1 MGHHAL
7 GILAEGEQGAGLLD
21 QAGSGQRGIEIR
33 NGQGHLRPDSRHFES
48 WVKGDLRIQRF
59 PHPKGILP
67 GSAQRMRLTPD
78 SPHFG
83 SYRLLSRLGEGAMGE
98 VWRALDLRLEREVAL
113 KILKDADDLR
123 RKALIGE
130 AKLACQLNHPNIA
143 HIYDAGEVEGT
154 PYIAMEL
161 VEGRTLRALVG
172 RPLDG
177 DTLRDLAR
185 QAASALSHA
194 HQKGIVHRDIKPE
207 NLLLTD
213 EGQLKILDFGI
224 ARRGAEDLPQGQ
236 TSHHMTLVERTAPGY
251 SQGTPAYMSPEQAN
265 GQPLT
270 GQSDQF
276 SLGVVLYELATAVH
290 PFLRGSLV
298 DTLYAVT
305 RDEPRPLS
313 EVRPDLSRTL
323 QDTIHRLLAKGPKG
337 RFPNLQA
344 LAAGLSEDIATAA
357 VPHLSRPVASRRRRR
372 WILGSAG
379 AVLALGS
386 VLGLWLARRMD
397 GTGLGEARRAS
408 REDFTK
414 GRRVVAILPLE
425 QLQPDSEHAWLSN
438 SFADAMAFGLV
449 RRDDMAVVDRLR
461 IVEVMHQLGDT
472 PGQAPKAIGELGRQL
487 KAELLVLGSYQVVGG
502 QLRMV
507 VRVLDAVRGATLHQ
521 FQLDRPVAD
530 LLKLEDELQQQLPQ
544 EMGLGSD
551 PGAPRS
557 QAKLPRTRELYTK
570 ALQVIT
576 DGNQDSVR
584 LASTLLASAIELE
597 PDYAP
602 ARAEYAWTLAELGAT
617 TALGQGRYDEA
628 QALLRQGKAAAEQ
641 AISLD
646 PSASQ
651 AYRALASILLRMGD
665 LEGSSRAALQ
675 AVRLD
680 PADHKAYDVLAD
692 VFAGLEGED
701 NHQASRRYFEKSLTL
716 FPEGWQ
722 AHHRFGVLLQN
733 DGELPTALQHANRAL
748 ALRPSAEYAYVTAAD
763 TLLWMGRSQ
772 EAEACLRAGLREI
785 PGSNVLRSLMA
796 YTAWDRNDRASAET
810 YLRELEGAWPP
821 DHSNTVLLAGVKQA
835 VAGDG
840 AGARA
845 RFEAFRQK
853 VAAFDLASKKHNE
866 RRVVSVNLY
875 FMARMVARLGDRT
888 AAQAMVEL
896 ADRFHPGKL
905 RVARQDPAFR

>member
-1 MGHHAL
+1 LAL
-7 GILAEGEQGAGLLD
+7 D
-21 QAGSGQRGIEIR
+21 
-33 NGQGHLRPDSRHFES
+33 
-48 WVKGDLRIQRF
+48 V
-59 PHPKGILP
+59 
-67 GSAQRMRLTPD
+67 T
-78 SPHFG
+78 HFG
-83 SYRLLSRLGEGAMGE
+83 SYRLISRLGEGAMGE

-143 HIYDAGEVEGT
+143 HIYDAGEVDGT

-172 RPLDG
+172 QPLEG
-177 DTLRDLAR
+177 SLLLDLAR
-185 QAASALSHA
+185 QAASALHHA
-194 HQKGIVHRDIKPE
+194 HQKGIIHRDIKPE
-207 NLLLTD
+207 NLLLTP

-224 ARRGAEDLPQGQ
+224 ARRGAEDMGLVP

-276 SLGVVLYELATAVH
+276 SLGVVLYELATALH

-305 RDEPRPLS
+305 RDEARSLGS
-313 EVRPDLSRTL
+313 LRPDLSRTL
-323 QDTIHRLLAKGPKG
+323 RDAIHRLLAKAPGD

-344 LAAGLSEDIATAA
+344 LAVGLAENSTTAS
-357 VPHLSRPVASRRRRR
+357 VPHLGPSLKAPRWR
-372 WILGSAG
+372 WILPAVAVVLVAG
-379 AVLALGS
+379 VGLGM
-386 VLGLWLARRMD
+386 WLVRRSD
-397 GTGLGEARRAS
+397 GTGLGAARLAS
-408 REDFTK
+408 REDFTR

-425 QLQPDSEHAWLSN
+425 QLQPDAEHAWLSN

-449 RRDDMAVVDRLR
+449 RREELAVVDRLR
-461 IVEVMHQLGDT
+461 VVEAMHQMGDT
-472 PGQAPKAIGELGRQL
+472 PGRAPRALGELGRAL

-502 QLRMV
+502 QLRMG
-507 VRVLDAVRGATLHQ
+507 VRVVDVQRGGTLQQ
-521 FQLDRPVAD
+521 FQLDRSMAD
-530 LLKLEDELQQQLPQ
+530 LLKLEDELQQRLPQ

-551 PGAPRS
+551 PGSLRA

-584 LASTLLASAIELE
+584 LANSLLASAVELE

-617 TALGQGRYDEA
+617 TALSQGRYGEA
-628 QALLRQGKAAAEQ
+628 QTLLRQGKAAAEK
-641 AISLD
+641 AIALD

-665 LEGSSRAALQ
+665 LEGSSRSALQ

-701 NHQASRRYFEKSLTL
+701 NHQAARRYFEKSLAL

-722 AHHRFGVLLQN
+722 AHHRYGVLLQN
-733 DGELPTALQHANRAL
+733 EGELTAALQHADRAL
-748 ALRPSAEYAYVTAAD
+748 ALRPAAEFAYVTAAD
-763 TLLWMGRSQ
+763 ALLWMGRSQ
-772 EAEACLRAGLREI
+772 EAEARLRAGLREI
-785 PGSNVLRSLMA
+785 PSSNVLRSLLA
-796 YTAWDRNDRASAET
+796 YAAWDRNDARAAEGT
-810 YLRELEGAWPP
+810 LRELEGAWPP
-821 DHSNTVLLAGVKQA
+821 DHSNTILLGGLKQA
-835 VAGDG
+835 LAGDG
-840 AGARA
+840 AGVRA
-845 RFEAFRQK
+845 RFEAYRQQL
-853 VAAFDLASKKHNE
+853 VATDLATKKHNE

-875 FMARMVARLGDRT
+875 FMARVLARLGDRS
-888 AAQAMVEL
+888 AAQALVEL
-896 ADRFHPGKL
+896 ADRYHPGKL
-905 RVARQDPAFR
+905 SVARQDPVFR

>member
-1 MGHHAL
+1 
-7 GILAEGEQGAGLLD
+7 
-21 QAGSGQRGIEIR
+21 
-33 NGQGHLRPDSRHFES
+33 
-48 WVKGDLRIQRF
+48 
-59 PHPKGILP
+59 
-67 GSAQRMRLTPD
+67 
-78 SPHFG
+78 
-83 SYRLLSRLGEGAMGE
+83 MGE

-143 HIYDAGEVEGT
+143 HIYDAGEVDGT
-154 PYIAMEL
+154 PFIAMEL
-161 VEGRTLRALVG
+161 VEGRTLRALMG

-177 DTLRDLAR
+177 DTLQELAR

-194 HQKGIVHRDIKPE
+194 HEKDIVHRDIKPE

-224 ARRGAEDLPQGQ
+224 ARRGAGDPASG
-236 TSHHMTLVERTAPGY
+236 TGSHHLTLVERTAPGY

-276 SLGVVLYELATAVH
+276 SLGVVLYELATATH
-290 PFLRGSLV
+290 PFLRGNLV

-313 EVRPDLSRTL
+313 EVRPDLPHTL
-323 QDTIHRLLAKGPKG
+323 QDVIHRLMAKAPKD
-337 RFPNLQA
+337 RFPSLQA
-344 LAAGLSEDIATAA
+344 LAAGLAENTATTA
-357 VPHLSRPVASRRRRR
+357 VPRLDRSVGFHWSHRHR
-372 WILGSAG
+372 WIPVSVGVLLAVGAVAG
-379 AVLALGS
+379 A
-386 VLGLWLARRMD
+386 WLMHRGD

-408 REDFTK
+408 REDFAK

-425 QLQPDSEHAWLSN
+425 QMQPDAEHAWLSN
-438 SFADAMAFGLV
+438 SFADALAFGLV
-449 RRDDMAVVDRLR
+449 RREDLAVVDRLR
-461 IVEVMHQLGDT
+461 VVEVMHQLGDT
-472 PGQAPKAIGELGRQL
+472 PGQAPKAVGELGRQL
-487 KAELLVLGSYQVVGG
+487 KAEWLVLGSYQVVGG
-502 QLRMV
+502 QLRMG
-507 VRVLDAVRGATLHQ
+507 VRVLDAARGATLHQ
-521 FQLDRPVAD
+521 FQLDRPMAN
-530 LLKLEDELQQQLPQ
+530 LLKLEDELQQRLPQ

-551 PGAPRS
+551 PSAPRS
-557 QAKLPRTRELYTK
+557 QAKLSRTRELYTK

-576 DGNQDSVR
+576 EGNQDSVR
-584 LASTLLASAIELE
+584 LANALLASAIDLE

-628 QALLRQGKAAAEQ
+628 QALLQQGKAAAEK

-665 LEGSSRAALQ
+665 WEGSSRAALQ

-701 NHQASRRYFEKSLTL
+701 NHQASRRYFEKSLGL

-733 DGELPTALQHANRAL
+733 EGELPAALEHADRAV
-748 ALRPSAEYAYVTAAD
+748 ALCPAAEYAYATAAD
-763 TLLWMGRSQ
+763 ALLWMGRSL
-772 EAEACLRAGLREI
+772 EAEVRLRAGLREI

-796 YTAWDRNDRASAET
+796 YTAWERQDRMAAER
-810 YLRELEGAWPP
+810 YLKDLEGVWPP

-835 VAGDG
+835 VTGDDSG
-840 AGARA
+840 AKA
-845 RFEAFRQK
+845 RFETYRQK
-853 VAAFDLASKKHNE
+853 LADADLSQKKHNE

-875 FMARMVARLGDRT
+875 FMARMLARQGDLS
-888 AAQAMVEL
+888 AARSMVEL
-896 ADRFHPGKL
+896 ADRFHPGKF
-905 RVARQDPAFR
+905 RVALQDPVFR

>member
-1 MGHHAL
+1 MTHDA
-7 GILAEGEQGAGLLD
+7 A
-21 QAGSGQRGIEIR
+21 
-33 NGQGHLRPDSRHFES
+33 
-48 WVKGDLRIQRF
+48 
-59 PHPKGILP
+59 
-67 GSAQRMRLTPD
+67 
-78 SPHFG
+78 HFG
-83 SYRLLSRLGEGAMGE
+83 SYRLISRLGEGAMGE

-143 HIYDAGEVEGT
+143 HIYDAGDVEGT

-172 RPLDG
+172 QPMAHEALQE
-177 DTLRDLAR
+177 LAR

-224 ARRGAEDLPQGQ
+224 ARRGTEDLPPGP
-236 TSHHMTLVERTAPGY
+236 TSHHTTLVERTAPGY

-313 EVRPDLSRTL
+313 EARPDLPRTL
-323 QDTIHRLLAKGPKG
+323 QDAIHRLMAKSPKD

-344 LAAGLSEDIATAA
+344 LAAGLAENTATAA
-357 VPHLSRPVASRRRRR
+357 VPHLSRSVASLRGPRKY
-372 WILGSAG
+372 WPLAAAGLVLVAAG
-379 AVLALGS
+379 ASAS
-386 VLGLWLARRMD
+386 WWFSHRD

-425 QLQPDSEHAWLSN
+425 QLQPDAEHAWLSN
-438 SFADAMAFGLV
+438 SFADAMAYGLV
-449 RRDDMAVVDRLR
+449 RREDMAVVDRLR
-461 IVEVMHQLGDT
+461 VVEAMHRLGDT
-472 PGQAPKAIGELGRQL
+472 PGRAPKAVGELGRQL

-502 QLRMV
+502 QLRMG
-507 VRVLDAVRGATLHQ
+507 VRVLDAVRGATLQQ

-530 LLKLEDELQQQLPQ
+530 LLKLEDELQQRLPQ

-551 PGAPRS
+551 PGSLRS

-584 LASTLLASAIELE
+584 LANTLLGSAIELE

-617 TALGQGRYDEA
+617 TALSQGRYDEA
-628 QALLRQGKAAAEQ
+628 QALLRKGKEAAEK
-641 AISLD
+641 AITLD

-651 AYRALASILLRMGD
+651 AYRALASIHLRMGD
-665 LEGSSRAALQ
+665 LEGASRAALQ

-701 NHQASRRYFEKSLTL
+701 NHQASRRYFEKSLAL

-722 AHHRFGVLLQN
+722 AHHRLGVLLQN
-733 DGELPTALQHANRAL
+733 EGELQAALEHADRAL
-748 ALRPSAEYAYVTAAD
+748 ALRPAAEYAYVTAAD
-763 TLLWMGRSQ
+763 ALLWMGRSQ
-772 EAEACLRAGLREI
+772 EAEARLKAGLREI

-796 YTAWDRNDRASAET
+796 YTAWDRNDRAAAET

-821 DHSNTVLLAGVKQA
+821 DHSNTILLAGVKQA

-845 RFEAFRQK
+845 RFEAYRSK
-853 VAAFDLASKKHNE
+853 LAATDLSLKKHNE

-875 FMARMVARLGDRT
+875 FMARMVARLGDR
-888 AAQAMVEL
+888 ASARAMVEL

-905 RVARQDPAFR
+905 RVAGQDPAFR

>member
-1 MGHHAL
+1 L
-7 GILAEGEQGAGLLD
+7 NSD
-21 QAGSGQRGIEIR
+21 
-33 NGQGHLRPDSRHFES
+33 P
-48 WVKGDLRIQRF
+48 
-59 PHPKGILP
+59 
-67 GSAQRMRLTPD
+67 T
-78 SPHFG
+78 HFG

-143 HIYDAGEVEGT
+143 HIYDAGDVDGT

-172 RPLDG
+172 QPLEAEA
-177 DTLRDLAR
+177 LQDLAR
-185 QAASALSHA
+185 QAAAALSHA

-224 ARRGAEDLPQGQ
+224 ARRGAEDIGLGP

-265 GQPLT
+265 GQALT

-276 SLGVVLYELATAVH
+276 SLGVVLYELATAMH
-290 PFLRGSLV
+290 PFLRSSLV

-305 RDEPRPLS
+305 RDEPKPLS
-313 EVRPDLSRTL
+313 EVRPDLPRTL
-323 QDTIHRLLAKGPKG
+323 QDAIHRLLAKVPKQ
-337 RFPNLQA
+337 RFPNLQL
-344 LAAGLSEDIATAA
+344 LAAGLSETSPTAA
-357 VPHLSRPVASRRRRR
+357 VPHLSHPVALMRRPRRP
-372 WILGSAG
+372 WVLASAG
-379 AVLALGS
+379 VVLALGI
-386 VLGLWLARRMD
+386 GGAAWWLTHRD
-397 GTGLGEARRAS
+397 GTGLGEARRAAQ
-408 REDFTK
+408 EDFTK

-425 QLQPDSEHAWLSN
+425 QLQPDTEHAWLSN

-449 RRDDMAVVDRLR
+449 RREDMAVVDRLR
-461 IVEVMHQLGDT
+461 VVEAMHQLGDT
-472 PGQAPKAIGELGRQL
+472 PGQAPKAVGELGRQL

-502 QLRMV
+502 QLRMG
-507 VRVLDAVRGATLHQ
+507 VRVLDALRGSTLHQ

-530 LLKLEDELQQQLPQ
+530 LLKLEDELQQRLPQ

-551 PGAPRS
+551 PGSLRS
-557 QAKLPRTRELYTK
+557 QAKLARTRELYTK

-584 LASTLLASAIELE
+584 LASTLLTSAIELE

-617 TALGQGRYDEA
+617 TALSQGRYDEA
-628 QALLRQGKAAAEQ
+628 QALLRQGKAAAEK
-641 AISLD
+641 AIALD

-701 NHQASRRYFEKSLTL
+701 NHLAARRYFEKSLAL

-722 AHHRFGVLLQN
+722 AHHRLGVLLQN
-733 DGELPTALQHANRAL
+733 EGELPAALLHADRAIL
-748 ALRPSAEYAYVTAAD
+748 LRPAAEYAYVTAAD
-763 TLLWMGRSQ
+763 ALLWMGRSQ
-772 EAEACLRAGLREI
+772 EAEARLRAGLREI
-785 PGSNVLRSLMA
+785 PSSNVLRSLMA
-796 YTAWDRNDRASAET
+796 YTAWDRNDRATAET
-810 YLRELEGAWPP
+810 YLREVEGVWPP

-845 RFEAFRQK
+845 RLEAYRQK
-853 VAAFDLASKKHNE
+853 VAGIDIAQRKHNE
-866 RRVVSVNLY
+866 RRVLSVNLY
-875 FMARMVARLGDRT
+875 FMARMAAKLGDRPG
-888 AAQAMVEL
+888 AQAMVEL
-896 ADRFHPGKL
+896 ADRFHAGKL
-905 RVARQDPAFR
+905 RVAQQDPAFR

>member
-1 MGHHAL
+1 
-7 GILAEGEQGAGLLD
+7 
-21 QAGSGQRGIEIR
+21 
-33 NGQGHLRPDSRHFES
+33 
-48 WVKGDLRIQRF
+48 
-59 PHPKGILP
+59 
-67 GSAQRMRLTPD
+67 
-78 SPHFG
+78 
-83 SYRLLSRLGEGAMGE
+83 MGE

-143 HIYDAGEVEGT
+143 HIYDAGDVEGT

-172 RPLDG
+172 QPLAADA
-177 DTLRDLAR
+177 LQDLAR

-213 EGQLKILDFGI
+213 EGLLKILDFGI
-224 ARRGAEDLPQGQ
+224 ARRGGDELALGP

-290 PFLRGSLV
+290 PFLRGNLV

-305 RDEPRPLS
+305 RDQPRPLS
-313 EVRPDLSRTL
+313 EARPDLPRTL
-323 QDTIHRLLAKGPKG
+323 QDAIHRLMAKAPRD

-344 LAAGLSEDIATAA
+344 LAVGLSENISTAA
-357 VPHLSRPVASRRRRR
+357 VPHLSRPVALLRKPRRR
-372 WILGSAG
+372 WLLASTGV
-379 AVLALGS
+379 VLALGAG
-386 VLGLWLARRMD
+386 LGVWLLRRSD
-397 GTGLGEARRAS
+397 GSGLGEARRAS
-408 REDFTK
+408 REDFTR

-425 QLQPDSEHAWLSN
+425 QMQPDAEHAWLSN

-449 RRDDMAVVDRLR
+449 RREDMAVVDRLR
-461 IVEVMHQLGDT
+461 VVEAMHQLGDT
-472 PGQAPKAIGELGRQL
+472 PGQAPRALGELGRQL
-487 KAELLVLGSYQVVGG
+487 RAEWLVLGSYQVVGG
-502 QLRMV
+502 QLRMG
-507 VRVLDAVRGATLHQ
+507 VRVVDALRGATLHQ

-530 LLKLEDELQQQLPQ
+530 LLKLEDELQQRLPQ

-551 PGAPRS
+551 PGSLRS

-576 DGNQDSVR
+576 DGNQDSIR
-584 LASTLLASAIELE
+584 LANSLLASAIEGE

-602 ARAEYAWTLAELGAT
+602 ARAEFAWTLAELGAT
-617 TALGQGRYDEA
+617 TALGQGRYGEA
-628 QALLRQGKAAAEQ
+628 QELLRQGKIAAEQ
-641 AISLD
+641 AIALD

-692 VFAGLEGED
+692 VFAGLEGDD
-701 NHQASRRYFEKSLTL
+701 NHQAARRYFEKSLAL

-722 AHHRFGVLLQN
+722 AHHRLGVFLQN
-733 DGELPTALQHANRAL
+733 EGELPAALQHADRAL
-748 ALRPSAEYAYVTAAD
+748 SLRPAAEYAYVTAAD
-763 TLLWMGRSQ
+763 ALLWMGRPQ
-772 EAEACLRAGLREI
+772 EAEIRLKAGLREI

-796 YTAWDRNDRASAET
+796 YAAWDHGDRSTAEA
-810 YLRELEGAWPP
+810 YLRELEGVWPP
-821 DHSNTVLLAGVKQA
+821 EHSNTVLLGAVKQS
-835 VAGDG
+835 VAGD
-840 AGARA
+840 ATAARA
-845 RFEAFRQK
+845 ALEAFRQK
-853 VAAFDLASKKHNE
+853 VAASDLAAKKHNE
-866 RRVVSVNLY
+866 RRVLSVNLY
-875 FMARMVARLGDRT
+875 FMARMMARFGDRS
-888 AAQAMVEL
+888 AAEAMVAL
-896 ADRFHPGKL
+896 ADRLHPGKVK
-905 RVARQDPAFR
+905 VARQDPAFR

>member
-1 MGHHAL
+1 
-7 GILAEGEQGAGLLD
+7 
-21 QAGSGQRGIEIR
+21 
-33 NGQGHLRPDSRHFES
+33 
-48 WVKGDLRIQRF
+48 
-59 PHPKGILP
+59 
-67 GSAQRMRLTPD
+67 MRLTSDPI
-78 SPHFG
+78 HFG

-172 RPLDG
+172 RPLAG
-177 DTLRDLAR
+177 NALQDLAR

-213 EGQLKILDFGI
+213 EGELKILDFGI
-224 ARRGAEDLPQGQ
+224 ARRGAEEHPPGP

-276 SLGVVLYELATAVH
+276 SLGVVLYELATTVH
-290 PFLRGSLV
+290 PFLRGNLV

-305 RDEPRPLS
+305 RDEPRPLA
-313 EVRPDLSRTL
+313 EARPDLPRTL
-323 QDTIHRLLAKGPKG
+323 QDAVHRLMAKAPKD

-344 LAAGLSEDIATAA
+344 LAIGLAETTTTAA
-357 VPHLSRPVASRRRRR
+357 VPHLGPPVTWLRRPHWR
-372 WILGSAG
+372 WILASAG
-379 AVLALGS
+379 AVVILGA
-386 VLGLWLARRMD
+386 VLGVWWMRRSD
-397 GTGLGEARRAS
+397 VTGLGEARRAS

-425 QLQPDSEHAWLSN
+425 QLQPDAEHAWLSN

-449 RRDDMAVVDRLR
+449 RRDDLAVVDRLR
-461 IVEVMHQLGDT
+461 VVEAMHQLGDI
-472 PGQAPKAIGELGRQL
+472 PGQAPKAVGELGRKL
-487 KAELLVLGSYQVVGG
+487 KAELLVLGSYQVVGS
-502 QLRMV
+502 QLRMG
-507 VRVLDAVRGATLHQ
+507 VRVLDAAHGATLHQ
-521 FQLDRPVAD
+521 FQLDRPVTD
-530 LLKLEDELQQQLPQ
+530 LLQLEDELQQRLPQ

-551 PGAPRS
+551 PGALRS
-557 QAKLPRTRELYTK
+557 QARLPRTRELYTK

-584 LASTLLASAIELE
+584 LANTLLASAIEGE

-617 TALGQGRYDEA
+617 TALSQGRYDEA
-628 QALLRQGKAAAEQ
+628 QALLRQGKAAAEK
-641 AISLD
+641 AILLD

-651 AYRALASILLRMGD
+651 AYRALASILLRVGD
-665 LEGSSRAALQ
+665 LEGASRSALQ

-680 PADHKAYDVLAD
+680 PADHKAYDLLAD

-701 NHQASRRYFEKSLTL
+701 NHQAARRYFEKSLAL

-733 DGELPTALQHANRAL
+733 QGELPAALQHADRAI
-748 ALRPSAEYAYVTAAD
+748 ALRPAAEYAYVTAAD
-763 TLLWMGRSQ
+763 VLLWMGRSQ
-772 EAEACLRAGLREI
+772 EAEVRLRAGLQEI

-796 YTAWDRNDRASAET
+796 YAAWDRNDRTSAET
-810 YLRELEGAWPP
+810 CLKELEGVWPP
-821 DHSNTVLLAGVKQA
+821 EHSNSVLLAGVKQA
-835 VAGDG
+835 VTGDG

-845 RFEAFRQK
+845 RFEAYRQK
-853 VAAFDLASKKHNE
+853 LAAVDLSLRKHNE
-866 RRVVSVNLY
+866 RRVISVNLY
-875 FMARMVARLGDRT
+875 FMARMVAQLGDR
-888 AAQAMVEL
+888 AAAHAMVEL

-905 RVARQDPAFR
+905 RVAKQDPAFR

>member
-1 MGHHAL
+1 
-7 GILAEGEQGAGLLD
+7 
-21 QAGSGQRGIEIR
+21 
-33 NGQGHLRPDSRHFES
+33 
-48 WVKGDLRIQRF
+48 
-59 PHPKGILP
+59 
-67 GSAQRMRLTPD
+67 
-78 SPHFG
+78 
-83 SYRLLSRLGEGAMGE
+83 MGE

-143 HIYDAGEVEGT
+143 HIYDAGDVEGI

-161 VEGRTLRALVG
+161 VEGRTLRVLVG
-172 RPLDG
+172 QPLEAEA
-177 DTLRDLAR
+177 LLDLAR

-224 ARRGAEDLPQGQ
+224 ARRGGDELALGP

-265 GQPLT
+265 GQALT

-276 SLGVVLYELATAVH
+276 SLGVVLYELATGVH

-305 RDEPRPLS
+305 RDDPRPLA
-313 EVRPDLSRTL
+313 EARPDLPRTL
-323 QDTIHRLLAKGPKG
+323 QDAIHRLMAKAPKA

-344 LAAGLSEDIATAA
+344 LAVGLSENVTTAA
-357 VPHLSRPVASRRRRR
+357 VPHLSHPMALLRKPRRR
-372 WILGSAG
+372 WLLASAG
-379 AVLALGS
+379 ALLILGAA
-386 VLGLWLARRMD
+386 LGLWLLRRAD
-397 GTGLGEARRAS
+397 ATGLGAARRAS

-425 QLQPDSEHAWLSN
+425 QLQPNAEYAWLSN

-449 RRDDMAVVDRLR
+449 RREDLAVVDRLR
-461 IVEVMHQLGDT
+461 VVEAMHQLGDT
-472 PGQAPKAIGELGRQL
+472 PGQAPKAVGELGRQL
-487 KAELLVLGSYQVVGG
+487 KAELLVLGSFQVVGG
-502 QLRMV
+502 QLRMG

-530 LLKLEDELQQQLPQ
+530 LLKLEDELQQRLPQ

-551 PGAPRS
+551 PGALRS

-576 DGNQDSVR
+576 EGNQDSVR
-584 LASTLLASAIELE
+584 LASSLLASAIEGE

-602 ARAEYAWTLAELGAT
+602 ARAEFAWTLAELGAT
-617 TALGQGRYDEA
+617 TALSQGRYDEA
-628 QALLRQGKAAAEQ
+628 QALLRQGKAAAEK
-641 AISLD
+641 AIALD

-651 AYRALASILLRMGD
+651 AYRALGSIFLRMGD
-665 LEGSSRAALQ
+665 LEGASRSALQ

-701 NHQASRRYFEKSLTL
+701 NHLAARRYFEKSLSL

-722 AHHRFGVLLQN
+722 AHHRLGVLLQN
-733 DGELPTALQHANRAL
+733 EGELTAALQHADRAL
-748 ALRPSAEYAYVTAAD
+748 ALRPAAEFAYVTAAD
-763 TLLWMGRSQ
+763 TLLWMGRNQ
-772 EAEACLRAGLREI
+772 EAETRLRAGLREI

-796 YTAWDRNDRASAET
+796 YTAWERNDRTVAET
-810 YLRELEGAWPP
+810 YLRELDGVWPP
-821 DHSNTVLLAGVKQA
+821 EHSNTVLLAGVKQA
-835 VAGDG
+835 VEGDG
-840 AGARA
+840 PGARA
-845 RFEAFRQK
+845 RFEAYRQK
-853 VAAFDLASKKHNE
+853 IAATDLAAKKHNE
-866 RRVVSVNLY
+866 RRVLSVNLY
-875 FMARMVARLGDRT
+875 FMARAMARLGDRP

-896 ADRFHPGKL
+896 ADRLHAGKL

>member
-1 MGHHAL
+1 
-7 GILAEGEQGAGLLD
+7 
-21 QAGSGQRGIEIR
+21 
-33 NGQGHLRPDSRHFES
+33 
-48 WVKGDLRIQRF
+48 
-59 PHPKGILP
+59 
-67 GSAQRMRLTPD
+67 
-78 SPHFG
+78 
-83 SYRLLSRLGEGAMGE
+83 MGE

-143 HIYDAGEVEGT
+143 HIYDAGDVDGT

-161 VEGRTLRALVG
+161 VEGRTLRELVG
-172 RPLDG
+172 RPLEG
-177 DTLRDLAR
+177 DALQDLAR

-224 ARRGAEDLPQGQ
+224 ARRGAEDMPLGQ

-265 GQPLT
+265 GQALT

-276 SLGVVLYELATAVH
+276 SLGVVLYELATGVH

-313 EVRPDLSRTL
+313 EARPDLPRTL
-323 QDTIHRLLAKGPKG
+323 QDAIHRLMAKLAKN
-337 RFPNLQA
+337 RYPNLQV
-344 LAAGLSEDIATAA
+344 LAAGLSENTATAA
-357 VPHLSRPVASRRRRR
+357 VPNLSHPGSLLRRHRPRWLLLAS
-372 WILGSAG
+372 G
-379 AVLALGS
+379 ALVVVGALVS
-386 VLGLWLARRMD
+386 LWLVRRSD

-425 QLQPDSEHAWLSN
+425 QLQPDPEHAWLSN

-449 RRDDMAVVDRLR
+449 RREDLAVVDRLR
-461 IVEVMHQLGDT
+461 VVEAMHQLGDT
-472 PGQAPKAIGELGRQL
+472 PGHAPKALGELGRQL

-502 QLRMV
+502 QLRMG
-507 VRVLDAVRGATLHQ
+507 VRVLDAARGATLHQ
-521 FQLDRPVAD
+521 FQLDRSVSD
-530 LLKLEDELQQQLPQ
+530 LLKLEDELQQRLPQ

-551 PGAPRS
+551 PGSLRS

-584 LASTLLASAIELE
+584 LANSLLASAVELE

-602 ARAEYAWTLAELGAT
+602 ARAEFAWTLAELGAT
-617 TALGQGRYDEA
+617 TALSQGRYDEA
-628 QALLRQGKAAAEQ
+628 QGLLRQGKAAAEK
-641 AISLD
+641 AILLD

-701 NHQASRRYFEKSLTL
+701 NHQAARRYFEKSLGL

-733 DGELPTALQHANRAL
+733 EGELPAALLHADRAV
-748 ALRPSAEYAYVTAAD
+748 ALRPAAEYAYVTSAD
-763 TLLWMGRSQ
+763 SLLWMGRAQ
-772 EAEACLRAGLREI
+772 EAEVRLRAGLREI

-796 YTAWDRNDRASAET
+796 YTAWDRNDRTTAEI
-810 YLRELEGAWPP
+810 YLKELDGVWPA
-821 DHSNTVLLAGVKQA
+821 DHSNTVLLAGLKQA
-835 VAGDG
+835 LEGDG

-845 RFEAFRQK
+845 RFEAYRQK
-853 VAAFDLASKKHNE
+853 VAAFDLATKKHNE
-866 RRVVSVNLY
+866 RRVLSVNLY
-875 FMARMVARLGDRT
+875 FMARMVARLGDRS
-888 AAQAMVEL
+888 AAKAMVGL
-896 ADRFHPGKL
+896 ADQLHPGKL
-905 RVARQDPAFR
+905 RVSQQDPAFR

>member
-1 MGHHAL
+1 
-7 GILAEGEQGAGLLD
+7 
-21 QAGSGQRGIEIR
+21 
-33 NGQGHLRPDSRHFES
+33 
-48 WVKGDLRIQRF
+48 
-59 PHPKGILP
+59 
-67 GSAQRMRLTPD
+67 
-78 SPHFG
+78 
-83 SYRLLSRLGEGAMGE
+83 MGE

-130 AKLACQLNHPNIA
+130 AKMACQLNHPNIA

-161 VEGRTLRALVG
+161 VEGRSLRALVG
-172 RPLDG
+172 RPLEVIA
-177 DTLRDLAR
+177 LQDLAR

-194 HQKGIVHRDIKPE
+194 HHKGIVHRDIKPE

-224 ARRGAEDLPQGQ
+224 ARRGGEDTGPAPM
-236 TSHHMTLVERTAPGY
+236 SHHMTLVERTAPGY

-265 GQPLT
+265 GQVLS

-305 RDEPRPLS
+305 REEPRPLS
-313 EVRPDLSRTL
+313 EARPDLPRTL
-323 QDTIHRLLAKGPKG
+323 QDAIHRLMAKAPKD

-344 LAAGLSEDIATAA
+344 LAAGLAENVTTASVPNLDHPSLRGRPSTSRWLLAA
-357 VPHLSRPVASRRRRR
+357 V
-372 WILGSAG
+372 AG
-379 AVLALGS
+379 VLALGAA
-386 VLGLWLARRMD
+386 GGIWYTRRPEV
-397 GTGLGEARRAS
+397 TGLGEARRAS

-414 GRRVVAILPLE
+414 GRKVVAILPLE
-425 QLQPDSEHAWLSN
+425 QLQPNPEHAWLSN

-449 RRDDMAVVDRLR
+449 RREDLAVVDRLR
-461 IVEVMHQLGDT
+461 VVEAMHQLGDT
-472 PGQAPKAIGELGRQL
+472 PGQAPKAVGELGRQL
-487 KAELLVLGSYQVVGG
+487 KAEMLVLGSYQVVGG
-502 QLRMV
+502 QLRMA
-507 VRVLDAVRGATLHQ
+507 VRVVDTLRGATLHQ
-521 FQLDRPVAD
+521 FQLDRPMAD
-530 LLKLEDELQQQLPQ
+530 LLKLEDELQQRLPQ

-551 PGAPRS
+551 PGAMRS

-576 DGNQDSVR
+576 DGNLDSVK
-584 LASTLLASAIELE
+584 LANSLLASAIELE

-602 ARAEYAWTLAELGAT
+602 ARAEYAWTMAELGAT
-617 TALGQGRYDEA
+617 TALSQGRYDEA
-628 QALLRQGKAAAEQ
+628 QGLLRQGKAAAEQ
-641 AISLD
+641 AIALD

-701 NHQASRRYFEKSLTL
+701 NHQAARRYFEKSLSL

-722 AHHRFGVLLQN
+722 AHHRFSVLLQN
-733 DGELPTALQHANRAL
+733 EGELPSALLHADRAI
-748 ALRPSAEYAYVTAAD
+748 ALRPAAEYAYVTAAD
-763 TLLWMGRSQ
+763 ALLWMGRAH
-772 EAEACLRAGLREI
+772 EAEGRLKAGLREI

-796 YTAWDRNDRASAET
+796 YAAWDRNDRTSAET
-810 YLRELEGAWPP
+810 YLRELEGVWPP
-821 DHSNTVLLAGVKQA
+821 DHSNTVLLAGVKRA
-835 VAGDG
+835 LAGDG
-840 AGARA
+840 VGVRSD
-845 RFEAFRQK
+845 FEAYRQK
-853 VAAFDLASKKHNE
+853 VAAASPATRKHSE
-866 RRVVSVNLY
+866 RRVLSVNLY
-875 FMARMVARLGDRT
+875 FMARMVARLGDPA
-888 AAQAMVEL
+888 AAQALVEL
-896 ADRFHPGKL
+896 ADRYHPGKL
-905 RVARQDPAFR
+905 RVAQQDPVFR

>member
-1 MGHHAL
+1 
-7 GILAEGEQGAGLLD
+7 
-21 QAGSGQRGIEIR
+21 
-33 NGQGHLRPDSRHFES
+33 
-48 WVKGDLRIQRF
+48 
-59 PHPKGILP
+59 
-67 GSAQRMRLTPD
+67 
-78 SPHFG
+78 
-83 SYRLLSRLGEGAMGE
+83 MGE

-143 HIYDAGEVEGT
+143 HIYDAGDVDGT

-172 RPLDG
+172 RPLEAEALQG
-177 DTLRDLAR
+177 LAR

-224 ARRGAEDLPQGQ
+224 ARRGAEELGLGP
-236 TSHHMTLVERTAPGY
+236 TSHHLTLVERTAPGY

-265 GQPLT
+265 GQALT
-270 GQSDQF
+270 GHSDQF
-276 SLGVVLYELATAVH
+276 SLGVVLYELATGVH
-290 PFLRGSLV
+290 PFLRGNLV

-305 RDEPRPLS
+305 RDEPRPLA
-313 EVRPDLSRTL
+313 ELRPDLPRTV
-323 QDTIHRLLAKGPKG
+323 QDAIHRLMAKLPKE

-344 LAAGLSEDIATAA
+344 LAIGLSEDIATAA
-357 VPHLSRPVASRRRRR
+357 VPHLSRPVARLRKRRRRA
-372 WILGSAG
+372 WILASAVAG
-379 AVLALGS
+379 
-386 VLGLWLARRMD
+386 LGLVALAGYAWSRRSD
-397 GTGLGEARRAS
+397 DTGLGEARRAS

-414 GRRVVAILPLE
+414 GRRVVAVLPLE
-425 QLQPDSEHAWLSN
+425 QMQPDAEHAWLSN

-449 RRDDMAVVDRLR
+449 RREDMAVVDRLR
-461 IVEVMHQLGDT
+461 VVEAMHQLGDT
-472 PGQAPKAIGELGRQL
+472 PGQAPKAVGELGRQL
-487 KAELLVLGSYQVVGG
+487 KAELMVLGSYQVVGG

-507 VRVLDAVRGATLHQ
+507 VRVVDALRGATLHQ
-521 FQLDRPVAD
+521 FQMDRPVAD
-530 LLKLEDELQQQLPQ
+530 LLKLEDELQQRLPQ

-551 PGAPRS
+551 PGSLRS

-584 LASTLLASAIELE
+584 LANTLLASAIELE

-602 ARAEYAWTLAELGAT
+602 ARAEFAWTLAELGAT

-628 QALLRQGKAAAEQ
+628 QVLLKQGKAAAEK
-641 AISLD
+641 AIALD

-701 NHQASRRYFEKSLTL
+701 NHQAARRYFEKSLNL

-733 DGELPTALQHANRAL
+733 EGELPAALQHADRAL
-748 ALRPSAEYAYVTAAD
+748 ALRPAAEYAYVTAAD
-763 TLLWMGRSQ
+763 ALLWMGRNQ
-772 EAEACLRAGLREI
+772 EAEARLRAGLREI

-796 YTAWDRNDRASAET
+796 YTAWDRSDRSLAET
-810 YLRELEGAWPP
+810 YLRELEGVWPP
-821 DHSNTVLLAGVKQA
+821 DHSNTVLLTGVKQA

-840 AGARA
+840 ASARA
-845 RFEAFRQK
+845 GFEAYRQK
-853 VAAFDLASKKHNE
+853 LAAVDPSHRKHSE
-866 RRVVSVNLY
+866 RRVISVNLY
-875 FMARMVARLGDRT
+875 FMARMVARLGDR
-888 AAQAMVEL
+888 AGAQSILEL

-905 RVARQDPAFR
+905 RVAKQDPVFR

>member
-1 MGHHAL
+1 MA
-7 GILAEGEQGAGLLD
+7 
-21 QAGSGQRGIEIR
+21 
-33 NGQGHLRPDSRHFES
+33 PD
-48 WVKGDLRIQRF
+48 V
-59 PHPKGILP
+59 
-67 GSAQRMRLTPD
+67 TT
-78 SPHFG
+78 FG

-143 HIYDAGEVEGT
+143 HIYDAGEVDGT

-172 RPLDG
+172 QPLAVDA
-177 DTLRDLAR
+177 LQDLAQ

-224 ARRGAEDLPQGQ
+224 ARRGDDELVLGP

-265 GQPLT
+265 GQALT
-270 GQSDQF
+270 VQSDQF

-305 RDEPRPLS
+305 RDVPRPLS
-313 EVRPDLSRTL
+313 EARPDLPSTL
-323 QDTIHRLLAKGPKG
+323 QDAIHRLLAKVPKD

-344 LAAGLSEDIATAA
+344 LVVGLSENDTTAA
-357 VPHLSRPVASRRRRR
+357 VPHLNHPKGLLRKSRRP
-372 WILGSAG
+372 WILGSVAAVLVLG
-379 AVLALGS
+379 AVLG
-386 VLGLWLARRMD
+386 VGLVRRTD
-397 GTGLGEARRAS
+397 ATGLGAARRAS

-438 SFADAMAFGLV
+438 GFADAMAFGLV
-449 RRDDMAVVDRLR
+449 RRDDLAVVDRLR
-461 IVEVMHQLGDT
+461 VVEAMHQLGDT
-472 PGQAPKAIGELGRQL
+472 PGQAPRAVGELGRL
-487 KAELLVLGSYQVVGG
+487 LNAELLVLGSYQVIGG
-502 QLRMV
+502 QLRV
-507 VRVLDAVRGATLHQ
+507 GVRVVDAARGATLHQ

-530 LLKLEDELQQQLPQ
+530 LLKLEDELQQRLPQ
-544 EMGLGSD
+544 EMGLCSD
-551 PGAPRS
+551 PGALRS
-557 QAKLPRTRELYTK
+557 QARLPRTRELYTK

-576 DGNQDSVR
+576 DGNQDSLR
-584 LASTLLASAIELE
+584 LANSLLASAIELE

-602 ARAEYAWTLAELGAT
+602 ARAEYSWTLAELGAT
-617 TALGQGRYDEA
+617 TALSQGRYGEA
-628 QALLRQGKAAAEQ
+628 QGLLRQGKVAAEK

-651 AYRALASILLRMGD
+651 AYRALGSILLRMGD
-665 LEGSSRAALQ
+665 LEGASRSALQ
-675 AVRLD
+675 SVRLD
-680 PADHKAYDVLAD
+680 PADHKAYNLLAD

-701 NHQASRRYFEKSLTL
+701 NHQAARRYFEKSLSL

-722 AHHRFGVLLQN
+722 THHRLGVFLQN
-733 DGELPTALQHANRAL
+733 EGELPAALEHADRAI
-748 ALRPSAEYAYVTAAD
+748 ALRPAAEFAYVTAAD
-763 TLLWMGRSQ
+763 ALIWMGRPQ
-772 EAEACLRAGLREI
+772 EAEVRLRAGLREV
-785 PGSNVLRSLMA
+785 PRSNVLRSLMA
-796 YTAWDRNDRASAET
+796 YTAWDRNDRAAAESH
-810 YLRELEGAWPP
+810 LKDLEGVWPP
-821 DHSNTVLLAGVKQA
+821 NHSNTILLAGVKQA
-835 VAGDG
+835 VEGDG

-845 RFEAFRQK
+845 RFEVFRQQ
-853 VAAFDLASKKHNE
+853 VAASDPVFKKHNE
-866 RRVVSVNLY
+866 RRVLSVNLY
-875 FMARMVARLGDRT
+875 FMARMMARLGDRP
-888 AAQAMVEL
+888 AAQAMVQL
-896 ADRFHPGKL
+896 ADQFHPGKL
-905 RVARQDPAFR
+905 RVAQHDPAFR

>member
-1 MGHHAL
+1 
-7 GILAEGEQGAGLLD
+7 
-21 QAGSGQRGIEIR
+21 
-33 NGQGHLRPDSRHFES
+33 
-48 WVKGDLRIQRF
+48 
-59 PHPKGILP
+59 
-67 GSAQRMRLTPD
+67 
-78 SPHFG
+78 
-83 SYRLLSRLGEGAMGE
+83 MGE
-98 VWRALDLRLEREVAL
+98 VWRALDLRLEREVAI

-143 HIYDAGEVEGT
+143 HIYDAGEVDGI

-161 VEGRTLRALVG
+161 VGGRTLRALVG
-172 RPLDG
+172 RPLAAEA
-177 DTLRDLAR
+177 LVDLAR

-224 ARRGAEDLPQGQ
+224 ARRGAEDPSLGP

-265 GQPLT
+265 GQALT

-290 PFLRGSLV
+290 PFLRSSLV
-298 DTLYAVT
+298 DTLYAVV
-305 RDEPRPLS
+305 REEPRPLS
-313 EVRPDLSRTL
+313 QVRPDLPRTV
-323 QDTIHRLLAKGPKG
+323 QDAIHRLMAKAPKD

-344 LAAGLSEDIATAA
+344 LAVGLSDNTATAA
-357 VPHLSRPVASRRRRR
+357 APHLSRAVPRFKRPRSR
-372 WILGSAG
+372 WFLVSAG
-379 AVLALGS
+379 AFLVTGMGLGA
-386 VLGLWLARRMD
+386 WRWRRMET
-397 GTGLGEARRAS
+397 TGLGEARRAS

-425 QLQPDSEHAWLSN
+425 QLQADAEHAWLSN

-449 RRDDMAVVDRLR
+449 RREDMAVVDRLR
-461 IVEVMHQLGDT
+461 VVEVMHQLGDT
-472 PGQAPKAIGELGRQL
+472 PGRAPKAVGELGREL

-502 QLRMV
+502 QLRMG
-507 VRVLDAVRGATLHQ
+507 VRVLDAAKGSTLHQ
-521 FQLDRPVAD
+521 FQLDRPMAD
-530 LLKLEDELQQQLPQ
+530 LLKLEDELQQRLPQ

-551 PGAPRS
+551 PGSLRS

-584 LASTLLASAIELE
+584 LANSLLASAIEGE

-617 TALGQGRYDEA
+617 TALSQGRYDEA
-628 QALLRQGKAAAEQ
+628 QALLRQGKAAAEK

-665 LEGSSRAALQ
+665 LEGSSRSALQ

-701 NHQASRRYFEKSLTL
+701 NHQAARRYFEKSLEL

-722 AHHRFGVLLQN
+722 AHHRLGVFLQN
-733 DGELPTALQHANRAL
+733 AGELPLALKHADRAI
-748 ALRPSAEYAYVTAAD
+748 ALRPAAEYAYVTAAD
-763 TLLWMGRSQ
+763 ALLWMGRSQ
-772 EAEACLRAGLREI
+772 EADARLRAGLREI

-796 YTAWDRNDRASAET
+796 YAAWDRNDRIVAES
-810 YLRELEGAWPP
+810 YLRDVEGVWPP
-821 DHSNTVLLAGVKQA
+821 DHSNTILLAGVKQA

-840 AGARA
+840 AAAKAG
-845 RFEAFRQK
+845 FEAYRQK
-853 VAAFDLASKKHNE
+853 LAATDLSLRKHNE
-866 RRVVSVNLY
+866 RRVISVNLY
-875 FMARMVARLGDRT
+875 FMARVVAKLGDRA

-896 ADRFHPGKL
+896 ADRLHPGKL
-905 RVARQDPAFR
+905 QVARQDPVFR

>member
-1 MGHHAL
+1 
-7 GILAEGEQGAGLLD
+7 
-21 QAGSGQRGIEIR
+21 
-33 NGQGHLRPDSRHFES
+33 
-48 WVKGDLRIQRF
+48 
-59 PHPKGILP
+59 
-67 GSAQRMRLTPD
+67 
-78 SPHFG
+78 
-83 SYRLLSRLGEGAMGE
+83 MGE

-123 RKALIGE
+123 RKALLGE

-143 HIYDAGEVEGT
+143 HIYDAGEVDGI
-154 PYIAMEL
+154 PFIAMEL

-172 RPLDG
+172 RPMEGEALQ
-177 DTLRDLAR
+177 DLAR
-185 QAASALSHA
+185 QAAAALSPA
-194 HQKGIVHRDIKPE
+194 HQKGIVQRDIKPE
-207 NLLLTD
+207 NLLLTG

-224 ARRGAEDLPQGQ
+224 ARRGAGGPDLGPA
-236 TSHHMTLVERTAPGY
+236 SHHVTLVERTAPGY

-265 GQPLT
+265 GQALT

-276 SLGVVLYELATAVH
+276 SLGVVLYELATTVH
-290 PFLRGSLV
+290 PFLRPNLV

-313 EVRPDLSRTL
+313 EARPDLPRTL
-323 QDTIHRLLAKGPKG
+323 QDAIHRLMAKAPKD

-344 LAAGLSEDIATAA
+344 LAIGLADNTVTGA
-357 VPHLSRPVASRRRRR
+357 VPHPGHRAPLLGKRRPRWVLAGVVA
-372 WILGSAG
+372 LLVGG
-379 AVLALGS
+379 AVAGT
-386 VLGLWLARRMD
+386 WLVHRGH

-408 REDFTK
+408 REDFAK

-425 QLQPDSEHAWLSN
+425 QMQPDAEHAWLSN
-438 SFADAMAFGLV
+438 SFADALAFGLV
-449 RRDDMAVVDRLR
+449 RREDLAVVDRLR
-461 IVEVMHQLGDT
+461 VVEVMHELGDT
-472 PGQAPKAIGELGRQL
+472 PGRAPKAVGELGRQL
-487 KAELLVLGSYQVVGG
+487 KAEWLVLGSYQVVGG
-502 QLRMV
+502 QLRMG

-530 LLKLEDELQQQLPQ
+530 LLKLEDELQQRLPQ

-584 LASTLLASAIELE
+584 LANTLLASAIDLE

-628 QALLRQGKAAAEQ
+628 QVLFRQGRTAAEK

-665 LEGSSRAALQ
+665 MEGSSQAALQ

-701 NHQASRRYFEKSLTL
+701 NHQAARRYFEKSLSL

-733 DGELPTALQHANRAL
+733 EGELPAALLHADRAI
-748 ALRPSAEYAYVTAAD
+748 ALCPAAEYAYVTAAD
-763 TLLWMGRSQ
+763 ALLWMGRSL
-772 EAEACLRAGLREI
+772 EAEGRLRAGLREI

-796 YTAWDRNDRASAET
+796 YTAWDRNDRASAER
-810 YLRELEGAWPP
+810 YLKELEGAWPP
-821 DHSNTVLLAGVKQA
+821 DHSNAVLLAGVKQA
-835 VAGDG
+835 VAGDD
-840 AGARA
+840 AGAQA
-845 RFEAFRQK
+845 RFEAYRQK
-853 VAAFDLASKKHNE
+853 LAEADLSQKKHNE

-875 FMARMVARLGDRT
+875 FMARMLARQGNRLGARS
-888 AAQAMVEL
+888 MVEL
-896 ADRFHPGKL
+896 AERFHPGKL
-905 RVARQDPAFR
+905 RVAQQDPVFR

>member
-1 MGHHAL
+1 MA
-7 GILAEGEQGAGLLD
+7 
-21 QAGSGQRGIEIR
+21 
-33 NGQGHLRPDSRHFES
+33 PD
-48 WVKGDLRIQRF
+48 
-59 PHPKGILP
+59 
-67 GSAQRMRLTPD
+67 AT
-78 SPHFG
+78 HFG
-83 SYRLLSRLGEGAMGE
+83 SYRLLSPLGEGAMGE

-143 HIYDAGEVEGT
+143 HIYDAGDVEGT

-172 RPLDG
+172 APLEAG
-177 DTLRDLAR
+177 ALQELAR

-224 ARRGAEDLPQGQ
+224 ARRGAEDAGLGP
-236 TSHHMTLVERTAPGY
+236 TSHHQTLVERTAPGY

-265 GQPLT
+265 GQALT

-276 SLGVVLYELATAVH
+276 SLGVVLYELATGVH
-290 PFLRGSLV
+290 PFLRGNLV

-313 EVRPDLSRTL
+313 ELRPDLPRTV
-323 QDTIHRLLAKGPKG
+323 QDAIHRLLAKAPTQ

-344 LAAGLSEDIATAA
+344 LASGLAENVATAA
-357 VPHLSRPVASRRRRR
+357 VPHLSRPVARLRQRRHRGWLLASAGVGLALVAAGAFAWSRR
-372 WILGSAG
+372 
-379 AVLALGS
+379 
-386 VLGLWLARRMD
+386 D

-408 REDFTK
+408 LEDFTK

-425 QLQPDSEHAWLSN
+425 QMQPDAAHAWLSN

-449 RRDDMAVVDRLR
+449 RREDMAVVDRLR
-461 IVEVMHQLGDT
+461 VVEAMHQLGDT
-472 PGQAPKAIGELGRQL
+472 PGQAPKAVGELGRQL
-487 KAELLVLGSYQVVGG
+487 KAELMVLGSYQVVGG
-502 QLRMV
+502 QLRMF
-507 VRVLDAVRGATLHQ
+507 VRVVDALRGSTLHQ
-521 FQLDRPVAD
+521 FQMDRPVAD
-530 LLKLEDELQQQLPQ
+530 LLKLEDELQQRLPQ

-551 PGAPRS
+551 PGSLRS
-557 QAKLPRTRELYTK
+557 QARLPRTRELYTK

-584 LASTLLASAIELE
+584 LANTLLASAIELE

-602 ARAEYAWTLAELGAT
+602 ARAEFAWTLAELGAT
-617 TALGQGRYDEA
+617 TALSQGRYEEA
-628 QALLRQGKAAAEQ
+628 QALLKQGRAAAEK
-641 AISLD
+641 AIALD

-651 AYRALASILLRMGD
+651 AYRALASILLRLGD

-701 NHQASRRYFEKSLTL
+701 NHQAARRYFEKSLSL

-733 DGELPTALQHANRAL
+733 EGELAAALQHADRAL
-748 ALRPSAEYAYVTAAD
+748 ALRPAAEYAYVTAAD
-763 TLLWMGRSQ
+763 ALLWMGRSQ
-772 EAEACLRAGLREI
+772 EAEARLRAGLREI

-796 YTAWDRNDRASAET
+796 YTAWERNDRATAEA
-810 YLRELEGAWPP
+810 YLRELEGVWPP
-821 DHSNTVLLAGVKQA
+821 DHSNTVLLGGVKQA

-840 AGARA
+840 SKARA
-845 RFEAFRQK
+845 GFEAYRQK
-853 VAAFDLASKKHNE
+853 LAAVDLAQRKHNE
-866 RRVVSVNLY
+866 RRVISVNLY
-875 FMARMVARLGDRT
+875 FMARMVARLGDR
-888 AAQAMVEL
+888 AGAQSMVEL

-905 RVARQDPAFR
+905 RVAAQDPAFR

>member
-1 MGHHAL
+1 MG
-7 GILAEGEQGAGLLD
+7 
-21 QAGSGQRGIEIR
+21 
-33 NGQGHLRPDSRHFES
+33 
-48 WVKGDLRIQRF
+48 
-59 PHPKGILP
+59 
-67 GSAQRMRLTPD
+67 LTPD
-78 SPHFG
+78 ATHFG
-83 SYRLLSRLGEGAMGE
+83 SYRLLTRLGEGAMGE

-143 HIYDAGEVEGT
+143 HIYDAGDVDGT

-172 RPLDG
+172 RPVEAAL
-177 DTLRDLAR
+177 LQDLAR

-224 ARRGAEDLPQGQ
+224 ARRGAEDPSLGP

-276 SLGVVLYELATAVH
+276 SLGVLLYELATAVH

-313 EVRPDLSRTL
+313 EVRPDLPRTL
-323 QDTIHRLLAKGPKG
+323 QDAIHRLMAKAPRD

-344 LAAGLSEDIATAA
+344 LAAGLSENTATALA
-357 VPHLSRPVASRRRRR
+357 PHLSQSTVQLPKARRR
-372 WILGSAG
+372 WILPLAATLLIAGTGVGVWALRRGEGS
-379 AVLALGS
+379 
-386 VLGLWLARRMD
+386 
-397 GTGLGEARRAS
+397 GLGEARRAS

-414 GRRVVAILPLE
+414 GRRVVAILPME
-425 QLQPDSEHAWLSN
+425 QLQPDAEHAWLSN

-449 RRDDMAVVDRLR
+449 RREDMAVVDRLR
-461 IVEVMHQLGDT
+461 VVEAMHQLGDT
-472 PGQAPKAIGELGRQL
+472 PGQAPKAVGELGRQL

-502 QLRMV
+502 QLRMG

-530 LLKLEDELQQQLPQ
+530 LLKLEDELQQRLPQ

-551 PGAPRS
+551 PGSLRS

-584 LASTLLASAIELE
+584 LANSLLASAIEGE

-617 TALGQGRYDEA
+617 TALGQGRYDTA
-628 QALLRQGKAAAEQ
+628 QDLLRQGKAAAEK
-641 AISLD
+641 AIALD

-651 AYRALASILLRMGD
+651 AYRALASIQLRMGD
-665 LEGSSRAALQ
+665 LEASSRAALQ

-701 NHQASRRYFEKSLTL
+701 NHQAARRYFEKSLTL

-733 DGELPTALQHANRAL
+733 EGELPAALQHADRAI
-748 ALRPSAEYAYVTAAD
+748 ALRPAAEYAYVTAAD
-763 TLLWMGRSQ
+763 ALIWMGRSQ
-772 EAEACLRAGLREI
+772 EAEARLRAGLREI

-796 YTAWDRNDRASAET
+796 YTAWDRKDRTSAET
-810 YLRELEGAWPP
+810 YLHELEGAWPP

-835 VAGDG
+835 VDGDG

-845 RFEAFRQK
+845 RFEEYRQK
-853 VAAFDLASKKHNE
+853 LAAVDLSQRKHNE
-866 RRVVSVNLY
+866 RRVISVNLY
-875 FMARMVARLGDRT
+875 LMARMVAKLGDRT

-905 RVARQDPAFR
+905 RVAQQDPVFR

>member
-1 MGHHAL
+1 MAS
-7 GILAEGEQGAGLLD
+7 D
-21 QAGSGQRGIEIR
+21 
-33 NGQGHLRPDSRHFES
+33 P
-48 WVKGDLRIQRF
+48 
-59 PHPKGILP
+59 
-67 GSAQRMRLTPD
+67 T
-78 SPHFG
+78 HFG

-98 VWRALDLRLEREVAL
+98 VWRALDLRLEREVAI

-172 RPLDG
+172 RPMEAAVLQ
-177 DTLRDLAR
+177 DLAM
-185 QAASALSHA
+185 QAAAALSHA
-194 HQKGIVHRDIKPE
+194 HQKGIIHRDIKPE
-207 NLLLTD
+207 NLLLTN

-224 ARRGAEDLPQGQ
+224 ARRGVEGSAIGA
-236 TSHHMTLVERTAPGY
+236 TSHHLTLVERTAPGY

-265 GQPLT
+265 GQNLT

-276 SLGVVLYELATAVH
+276 GLGVVLYELATAVH

-305 RDEPRPLS
+305 RDEPRPLA

-323 QDTIHRLLAKGPKG
+323 VDAIHRLMAKAPQD
-337 RFPNLQA
+337 RFPNLQF
-344 LAAGLSEDIATAA
+344 LAAGLSENITTAA
-357 VPHLSRPVASRRRRR
+357 LPHLRGAARKTNRTRHR
-372 WILGSAG
+372 WLLAGAGVLLVLG
-379 AVLALGS
+379 AVLGAWKL
-386 VLGLWLARRMD
+386 LRPEA
-397 GTGLGEARRAS
+397 TGLSEARRAS

-425 QLQPDSEHAWLSN
+425 QLQPNAEYAWLSN

-449 RRDDMAVVDRLR
+449 RREDLAVVDRLR
-461 IVEVMHQLGDT
+461 VVEAMHQLGDI
-472 PGQAPKAIGELGRQL
+472 PGRAPKAVGDLGRLL
-487 KAELLVLGSYQVVGG
+487 KAELLVLGSYQVVGD
-502 QLRMV
+502 QLRLG

-530 LLKLEDELQQQLPQ
+530 LLQLEDEIQLRLPQ

-551 PGAPRS
+551 PGALRS

-570 ALQVIT
+570 AIQVMT
-576 DGNQDSVR
+576 EGSQESVR
-584 LASTLLASAIELE
+584 LANSLLASAIEGE

-602 ARAEYAWTLAELGAT
+602 AHAEYAWSMAELGAM
-617 TALGQGRYDEA
+617 TALSQGRYDEA
-628 QALLRQGKAAAEQ
+628 QALLRKGKVAAEK
-641 AISLD
+641 AITLE

-651 AYRALASILLRMGD
+651 AYRALGSILLRMGD

-680 PADHKAYDVLAD
+680 PADHKAYDLLAD

-701 NHQASRRYFEKSLTL
+701 NHQAAHRYFEKSLAL

-733 DGELPTALQHANRAL
+733 EGELVPALKHAERAL
-748 ALRPSAEYAYVTAAD
+748 ALRPSMEFAYVTAVD
-763 TLLWMGRSQ
+763 CLLWLGRTQ
-772 EAEACLRAGLREI
+772 EAEARLRSALREI
-785 PGSNVLRSLMA
+785 PGSNVIRSLMA
-796 YTAWDRNDRASAET
+796 YTAWDLNDRTAAET
-810 YLRELEGAWPP
+810 YLRELEGVWPA
-821 DHSNTVLLAGVKQA
+821 DHSNTVLLAGVKEA
-835 VAGDG
+835 VVGDRV
-840 AGARA
+840 AACA
-845 RFEAFRQK
+845 RFEAYRQK
-853 VAAFDLASKKHNE
+853 IAAIDPAQKKHNE

-875 FMARMVARLGDRT
+875 FMARMVARIGDRT
-888 AAQAMVEL
+888 AARATLEL
-896 ADRFHPGKL
+896 ADRLHPGKL
-905 RVARQDPAFR
+905 RVAQKDPAFR

>member
-1 MGHHAL
+1 M
-7 GILAEGEQGAGLLD
+7 
-21 QAGSGQRGIEIR
+21 S
-33 NGQGHLRPDSRHFES
+33 PD
-48 WVKGDLRIQRF
+48 
-59 PHPKGILP
+59 
-67 GSAQRMRLTPD
+67 AT
-78 SPHFG
+78 HFG

-123 RKALIGE
+123 RKALLGE

-143 HIYDAGEVEGT
+143 HIYDAGEVDGI
-154 PYIAMEL
+154 PFIAMEL

-172 RPLDG
+172 RPMEG
-177 DTLRDLAR
+177 DALQDLAR
-185 QAASALSHA
+185 QAAAALSHA

-207 NLLLTD
+207 NLLLTG

-224 ARRGAEDLPQGQ
+224 ARRGAGGPDLGPV
-236 TSHHMTLVERTAPGY
+236 SHHVTLVERTAPGY

-265 GQPLT
+265 GQALT

-290 PFLRGSLV
+290 PFLRANLV

-305 RDEPRPLS
+305 REEPRPLS
-313 EVRPDLSRTL
+313 ELRPDLPRTL
-323 QDTIHRLLAKGPKG
+323 QDAIHRLMAKAPRD

-344 LAAGLSEDIATAA
+344 LAIGLADNTVTGA
-357 VPHLSRPVASRRRRR
+357 VPHSGRGAPLFGKRYSR
-372 WILGSAG
+372 WILSAAVALLAGGAVAG
-379 AVLALGS
+379 A
-386 VLGLWLARRMD
+386 WLVHRAY

-408 REDFTK
+408 REDFAK

-425 QLQPDSEHAWLSN
+425 QMQPDAEHAWLSN
-438 SFADAMAFGLV
+438 SFADALAFGLV
-449 RRDDMAVVDRLR
+449 RREDLAVVDRLR
-461 IVEVMHQLGDT
+461 VVEVMHELGDT
-472 PGQAPKAIGELGRQL
+472 PGRAPRAVGELGRQL
-487 KAELLVLGSYQVVGG
+487 KAEWLVLGSYQVVGG
-502 QLRMV
+502 QLRMG

-530 LLKLEDELQQQLPQ
+530 LLKLEDELQQRLPQ

-551 PGAPRS
+551 PGVPRS

-584 LASTLLASAIELE
+584 LANTLLASAIDLE

-628 QALLRQGKAAAEQ
+628 QVLFRQGKAAAEK

-665 LEGSSRAALQ
+665 MEGSSQAALQ

-701 NHQASRRYFEKSLTL
+701 NHQAARRYFEKSLSL

-733 DGELPTALQHANRAL
+733 EGELPAALEHADRAI
-748 ALRPSAEYAYVTAAD
+748 ALCPAAEYAYVTAAD
-763 TLLWMGRSQ
+763 ALLWMGRSL
-772 EAEACLRAGLREI
+772 EAEVRLRAGLREI

-796 YTAWDRNDRASAET
+796 YTAWDRNDRASAER
-810 YLRELEGAWPP
+810 YLKELEGAWPP
-821 DHSNTVLLAGVKQA
+821 DHSNAVLLAGVKQA

-845 RFEAFRQK
+845 RFEAYRQK
-853 VAAFDLASKKHNE
+853 LAEADLSQKKHNE

-875 FMARMVARLGDRT
+875 FMARMLARQGDRPG
-888 AAQAMVEL
+888 ALSMVEL
-896 ADRFHPGKL
+896 AERFHPGKL
-905 RVARQDPAFR
+905 RVAQQDPVFHQS

>member
-1 MGHHAL
+1 M
-7 GILAEGEQGAGLLD
+7 
-21 QAGSGQRGIEIR
+21 S
-33 NGQGHLRPDSRHFES
+33 
-48 WVKGDLRIQRF
+48 
-59 PHPKGILP
+59 
-67 GSAQRMRLTPD
+67 LTSD
-78 SPHFG
+78 VTHFG

-143 HIYDAGEVEGT
+143 HIYDAGEVDGT
-154 PYIAMEL
+154 PFIAMEL

-177 DTLRDLAR
+177 DALQDLAR

-224 ARRGAEDLPQGQ
+224 ARRGAEDLALGA
-236 TSHHMTLVERTAPGY
+236 TSHHLTLVERTAPGY

-265 GQPLT
+265 GQALT

-276 SLGVVLYELATAVH
+276 SLGVVLYELATTVH

-305 RDEPRPLS
+305 RDEPKPLS
-313 EVRPDLSRTL
+313 EARPDLPRTL
-323 QDTIHRLLAKGPKG
+323 QDAIHRLLAKAPKD

-344 LAAGLSEDIATAA
+344 LAAGLAENTATAA
-357 VPHLSRPVASRRRRR
+357 VPQLRHPVGLIRNRRHR
-372 WILGSAG
+372 WVLVSIG
-379 AVLALGS
+379 AMLALG
-386 VLGLWLARRMD
+386 VAAGVWWLRRTD

-425 QLQPDSEHAWLSN
+425 QMQPDAEHAWLSN
-438 SFADAMAFGLV
+438 SFADALAFGLV
-449 RRDDMAVVDRLR
+449 RREDLAVVDRLR
-461 IVEVMHQLGDT
+461 VVEVMHQLGDT
-472 PGQAPKAIGELGRQL
+472 PGLAPKAVGELGRLL
-487 KAELLVLGSYQVVGG
+487 KAEWLVLGSYQVVGG
-502 QLRMV
+502 QLRMG
-507 VRVLDAVRGATLHQ
+507 VRVLDAARGATLHQ
-521 FQLDRPVAD
+521 FQLDRPMAD
-530 LLKLEDELQQQLPQ
+530 LLKLEDELQQRLPQ

-551 PGAPRS
+551 PVAPRA

-576 DGNQDSVR
+576 EGNQDSVR
-584 LASTLLASAIELE
+584 LASSLLASAIELE

-602 ARAEYAWTLAELGAT
+602 ARAEFAWTLAELGAT
-617 TALGQGRYDEA
+617 TALGSGRYDEA
-628 QALLRQGKAAAEQ
+628 QALLRQGKEAADK
-641 AISLD
+641 AIALD

-651 AYRALASILLRMGD
+651 AYRARASILLRMGD
-665 LEGSSRAALQ
+665 LEGSSRSALQ

-701 NHQASRRYFEKSLTL
+701 NHQAARRYFEKSLSL

-733 DGELPTALQHANRAL
+733 EGELPAALEHADRAI
-748 ALRPSAEYAYVTAAD
+748 ALCPAAEYAYVTAAD
-763 TLLWMGRSQ
+763 ALLWMGRSL
-772 EAEACLRAGLREI
+772 EAEVRLRAGLREI

-796 YTAWDRNDRASAET
+796 YTAWERKDRTSAER
-810 YLRELEGAWPP
+810 YLRELDGVWPP
-821 DHSNTVLLAGVKQA
+821 EHSSTVLLAGVKQA
-835 VAGDG
+835 MAGDG

-845 RFEAFRQK
+845 RFEAYRQK
-853 VAAFDLASKKHNE
+853 LADVDLAQKKHNE
-866 RRVVSVNLY
+866 RRVLSVNLY
-875 FMARMVARLGDRT
+875 FMARMMAELGDRP
-888 AAQAMVEL
+888 AAQSMVEL

-905 RVARQDPAFR
+905 RVAQQDPLFR

>member
-1 MGHHAL
+1 
-7 GILAEGEQGAGLLD
+7 
-21 QAGSGQRGIEIR
+21 
-33 NGQGHLRPDSRHFES
+33 
-48 WVKGDLRIQRF
+48 
-59 PHPKGILP
+59 
-67 GSAQRMRLTPD
+67 
-78 SPHFG
+78 
-83 SYRLLSRLGEGAMGE
+83 MGE

-143 HIYDAGEVEGT
+143 HIYDAGEVDGT

-172 RPLDG
+172 RPLEG
-177 DTLRDLAR
+177 DALQDLAR

-224 ARRGAEDLPQGQ
+224 ARRGAEDVGLGP
-236 TSHHMTLVERTAPGY
+236 TSHHLTLVERTAPGY

-265 GQPLT
+265 GQALS

-276 SLGVVLYELATAVH
+276 SLGVVLYELATGVH
-290 PFLRGSLV
+290 PFLRGNLV

-305 RDEPRPLS
+305 RDEPRPLA
-313 EVRPDLSRTL
+313 ELRPDLPRTV
-323 QDTIHRLLAKGPKG
+323 QDAIHRLMAKAPKD
-337 RFPNLQA
+337 RLPNLQA
-344 LAAGLSEDIATAA
+344 LAIGLSENIATAA
-357 VPHLSRPVASRRRRR
+357 VPHLSHPVALLRKRRR
-372 WILGSAG
+372 WTWILASAAAG
-379 AVLALGS
+379 LTLVALAGFAWS
-386 VLGLWLARRMD
+386 RSSD

-425 QLQPDSEHAWLSN
+425 QMRPDAEHAWLSN

-449 RRDDMAVVDRLR
+449 RREDMAVVDRLR
-461 IVEVMHQLGDT
+461 VVEAMHQLGDT
-472 PGQAPKAIGELGRQL
+472 PGQAPKAVGELGRQL
-487 KAELLVLGSYQVVGG
+487 KAELMVLGSYQVVGG
-502 QLRMV
+502 QLRMF
-507 VRVLDAVRGATLHQ
+507 VRVVDALRGATLHQ

-530 LLKLEDELQQQLPQ
+530 LLKLEDELQQRLPQ
-544 EMGLGSD
+544 EMGLSSD
-551 PGAPRS
+551 PGSLRS

-584 LASTLLASAIELE
+584 LANTLLASAIELE

-602 ARAEYAWTLAELGAT
+602 ARAEFAWTLAELGAT
-617 TALGQGRYDEA
+617 TALGQGRYEEA
-628 QALLRQGKAAAEQ
+628 QTLLKQGKVAAEK
-641 AISLD
+641 AIALD

-701 NHQASRRYFEKSLTL
+701 NHQAARRYFEKSLSL

-722 AHHRFGVLLQN
+722 AHHRLGVLLQN
-733 DGELPTALQHANRAL
+733 EGELTAALHHADRAL
-748 ALRPSAEYAYVTAAD
+748 ALRPAAEYAYVTAAD
-763 TLLWMGRSQ
+763 ALLWMGRAQ
-772 EAEACLRAGLREI
+772 EAEARLRAGLREV

-796 YTAWDRNDRASAET
+796 YTAWERGDRPTAES
-810 YLRELEGAWPP
+810 YLRELEGVWPP
-821 DHSNTVLLAGVKQA
+821 DHSNTVLLTGVKQA

-840 AGARA
+840 TAARA
-845 RFEAFRQK
+845 GFEAYRQK
-853 VAAFDLASKKHNE
+853 LAAVDLSQRKHSE

-875 FMARMVARLGDRT
+875 FMARMAARLGDRA
-888 AAQAMVEL
+888 AAQTIAEL

-905 RVARQDPAFR
+905 RVAKQDPAFR